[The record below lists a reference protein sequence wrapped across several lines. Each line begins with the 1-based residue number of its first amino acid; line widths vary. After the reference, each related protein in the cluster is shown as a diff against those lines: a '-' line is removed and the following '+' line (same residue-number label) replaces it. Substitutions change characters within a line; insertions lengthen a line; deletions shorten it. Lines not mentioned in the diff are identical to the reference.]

1 MQFLNYAIFLKKKK
15 QQTSII
21 MGIPIKDINSFERKL
36 KSRTK
41 RWTLIIFANAESD
54 SKAVDYVLRNFHL
67 LDTFSDDVDFFMPG
81 YEVSS
86 RRGFTDFEIRIR
98 KEMTPHYYPEYAEF
112 NKECVKFIESPRL
125 GHIAFN
131 QAEFVDFTLELTR
144 RNPGYIYAG
153 VCQMVLMP
161 VVSGKPDYTGAS
173 VFDLDA
179 IINTPS
185 KLSLEQ
191 FFTNVF
197 DLIRKAGDPSRLR
210 TRLEKLIGWQS
221 SVVNEVRQL
230 YKEATTMSNCE
241 DWYVKYYEKAIK
253 SLEKHLGWSLE
264 DEYYFVSYSSKNVMK
279 ATLLKQYIEK
289 EGNHVWMAPD
299 GIPQGTEY
307 SQMIPTALKFTSHF
321 VLLLTPDSAKSGWV
335 RRELDMAINYG
346 VKIKVVLGDGFTIDD
361 MRRDDELLLFL
372 NRVQIRYE
380 YNDIISSQLL
390 FSAFLND

>member
-1 MQFLNYAIFLKKKK
+1 MVPTK
-15 QQTSII
+15 SIS
-21 MGIPIKDINSFERKL
+21 SFEKEL
-36 KSRTK
+36 KTRSK

-54 SKAVDYVLRNFHL
+54 SKAVDYVLRNVHI

-81 YEVSS
+81 YEVK
-86 RRGFTDFEIRIR
+86 RRYSNSEINLI
-98 KEMTPHYYPEYAEF
+98 MDYTPRHYPEYAEF
-112 NKECVKFIESPRL
+112 NKECVKIIDSPRL
-125 GHIAFN
+125 GQIVYN

-144 RNPGYIYAG
+144 RNSGYIYAG

-230 YKEATTMSNCE
+230 YKEATTMSDCE

-307 SQMIPTALKFTSHF
+307 SLMVPTALKFASHF

-335 RRELDMAINYG
+335 RRELDIAINNG
-346 VKIKVVLGDGFTIDD
+346 ANTKIKVVLGDGFTIDD
-361 MRRDDELLLFL
+361 IRRDEELRFFL

-390 FSAFLND
+390 FNVFLND

>member
-1 MQFLNYAIFLKKKK
+1 
-15 QQTSII
+15 
-21 MGIPIKDINSFERKL
+21 
-36 KSRTK
+36 
-41 RWTLIIFANAESD
+41 
-54 SKAVDYVLRNFHL
+54 
-67 LDTFSDDVDFFMPG
+67 
-81 YEVSS
+81 
-86 RRGFTDFEIRIR
+86 
-98 KEMTPHYYPEYAEF
+98 
-112 NKECVKFIESPRL
+112 
-125 GHIAFN
+125 
-131 QAEFVDFTLELTR
+131 
-144 RNPGYIYAG
+144 
-153 VCQMVLMP
+153 MVLMP

-197 DLIRKAGDPSRLR
+197 DLIRKAGDSSRLR

>member
-1 MQFLNYAIFLKKKK
+1 
-15 QQTSII
+15 
-21 MGIPIKDINSFERKL
+21 MGILIKSISSFEKKL

-41 RWTLIIFANAESD
+41 RWTLIIFANAESE
-54 SKAVDYVLRNFHL
+54 SKAVDYVLRNFHI

-81 YEVSS
+81 YEVK
-86 RRGFTDFEIRIR
+86 RRYLNSEINLI
-98 KEMTPHYYPEYAEF
+98 MDDTPRHYPEYAEF
-112 NKECVKFIESPRL
+112 NKECVKFIDSPRL
-125 GHIAFN
+125 GQIVYN
-131 QAEFVDFTLELTR
+131 QAVFVDFALELTR

-161 VVSGKPDYTGAS
+161 VVCGKPDYTGAA

-230 YKEATTMSNCE
+230 YNQATTMSDCE
-241 DWYVKYYEKAIK
+241 DRYVRYYEKAIK
-253 SLEKHLGWSLE
+253 SLENHLGWSLE

-279 ATLLKQYIEK
+279 ATLLKQFIER

-307 SQMIPTALKFTSHF
+307 SLMVPTALKFASHF

-335 RRELDMAINYG
+335 RRELDIAINNG
-346 VKIKVVLGDGFTIDD
+346 ANTKIKVVLGDGFTIDD
-361 MRRDDELLLFL
+361 IRRDEELRFFL

-390 FSAFLND
+390 FNVFLND